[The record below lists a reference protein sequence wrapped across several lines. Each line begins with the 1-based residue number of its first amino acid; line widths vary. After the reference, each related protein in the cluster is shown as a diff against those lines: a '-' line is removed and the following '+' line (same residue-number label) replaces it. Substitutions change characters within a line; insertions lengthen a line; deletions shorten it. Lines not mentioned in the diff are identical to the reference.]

1 MAGKGGGIQEILLKD
16 GKNPSVLLSDDKKR
30 LRRGGSIEERDDTLS
45 RITKEDEMGPGQEE

>member
-30 LRRGGSIEERDDTLS
+30 LRRGGSIEERDDNLS